1 MLIVSDIMDRELKI
15 GIITGLFGVLVALIY
30 IFPQIYSPANI
41 EIVDVTCYEN
51 ILDIKAR
58 NVGKK
63 IGVINKVDIE
73 IINASVDYTP
83 DLFISR
89 SICEDSMEVNIKN
102 IGWGPALNVT
112 FTDLI
117 NANEL
122 IDIFAIN
129 NSNLLWQGNITEGER
144 IRIVNQFKHTM
155 KITHNVS
162 DIQNP
167 IYKGELY
174 SLTTYWDIYGHNHSK
189 EDNSD
194 YIIFTNDSIYLKLIE
209 AGCGGLG
216 LGISEFYSITLDP
229 EKKMPHQKSV
239 NVSQQLQ
246 PNTADRFSIVI
257 YSEKTA
263 NYIIKI
269 YIYYNENEKF
279 ESNIIEVKSQKE
291 NKN

>member
-1 MLIVSDIMDRELKI
+1 MDKELKI

-83 DLFISR
+83 DLFILR
-89 SICEDSMEVNIKN
+89 SIGEDSMEVNITN

-122 IDIFAIN
+122 IDILAIN

-144 IRIVNQFKHTM
+144 IRIVYQFKHTM

-167 IYKGELY
+167 IYNGELY

-194 YIIFTNDSIYLKLIE
+194 YYIFTNDSIYLKPIK
-209 AGCGGLG
+209 AGEGGGLG
-216 LGISEFYSITLDP
+216 LGISEFYPITLDP

-246 PNTADRFSIVI
+246 PNTADRFTIEI

-263 NYIIKI
+263 NYIIKV

-279 ESNIIEVKSQKE
+279 ESNIIEVKSPKKD
-291 NKN
+291 NN